1 MLADELAAQRT
12 FLSAEEEASLDLP
25 AAHDDEDNLAWQRV
39 RGRRSWFF
47 PALRDRYIRE
57 GRPEQLWRSI
67 IAEEESAAGGVPTFI
82 THLATQVLEW
92 AARTSDRA
100 AMMAGFAATS
110 LRIVGVLLVLFGGWS
125 YLNGAPTGGVIVGI
139 VGLLCVAASAAL
151 TKMVKRRVNLLLR
164 GATSQRPAGT

>member
-47 PALRDRYIRE
+47 PALRDRYIRD

-82 THLATQVLEW
+82 THLAPDRRSPVGAVRRLVLLERR
-92 AARTSDRA
+92 AHRRRDRRHRRA
-100 AMMAGFAATS
+100 A
-110 LRIVGVLLVLFGGWS
+110 VCGGE
-125 YLNGAPTGGVIVGI
+125 
-139 VGLLCVAASAAL
+139 
-151 TKMVKRRVNLLLR
+151 R
-164 GATSQRPAGT
+164 GADQDGQAPR